1 MKLALMCLSG
11 LSLIIALTLSSF
23 LFLGSTLALLT
34 TFTLASCIPWLVS
47 LGVMWYAGGLIDV
60 FTKLHKNWQ
69 NNKEKL

>member
-1 MKLALMCLSG
+1 MRLALMLLSG
-11 LSLIIALTLSSF
+11 LSLIIVLTLSSF

-47 LGVMWYAGGLIDV
+47 CAVMWYAGGLIDV
-60 FTKLHKNWQ
+60 FMRLLKEWQ